1 MVSVLI
7 SVWPGCANSLPPC
20 SFGDPC
26 GVAIG
31 VASVC
36 VIIGG
41 GAQCC
46 LLFSSFGSLF
56 RPNSLSEINK
66 VYICYQLSCYIDCK
80 DRNAKAMCHLYNNR

>member
-1 MVSVLI
+1 MWPLSKAIKCIIRINTLLTGISMVSVLI

-41 GAQCC
+41 GAQYC
-46 LLFSSFGSLF
+46 LLFSSFDSLF
-56 RPNSLSEINK
+56 RPNSLSEINFTFA
-66 VYICYQLSCYIDCK
+66 I
-80 DRNAKAMCHLYNNR
+80 N